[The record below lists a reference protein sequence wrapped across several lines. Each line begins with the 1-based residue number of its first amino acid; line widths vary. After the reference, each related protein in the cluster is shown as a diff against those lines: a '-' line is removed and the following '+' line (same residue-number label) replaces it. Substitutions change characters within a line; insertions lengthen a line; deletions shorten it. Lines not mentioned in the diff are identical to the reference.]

1 MQSRRSKTFRNNSE
15 KNCDLEHQL
24 KDKELEI
31 AYYKR
36 IAEET
41 GKNSIRQLTELSQ
54 MIYERNRIMAER
66 EVLLKKERQ
75 LTADLN
81 RMNES
86 LRILATMDSLMGVFN
101 RRTILESLEKELHR
115 SHRYGKVFGM
125 IMMDIDFFKIVND
138 TYGHQTGDKVL
149 RSVCDNIRAN
159 IRVND
164 VIGRYG
170 GEEFLII
177 MPETDT
183 YHAAI
188 AAEKLRS
195 AVESMSVSQESV
207 QVKVT
212 ASFGVSSY
220 RQNDDTKMIIARVD
234 KALYESKKN
243 GRNRVTVT

>member
-1 MQSRRSKTFRNNSE
+1 MQSKRSKDLPNNSR
-15 KNCDLEHQL
+15 KRHDLEQQL
-24 KDKELEI
+24 NDKELEI
-31 AYYKR
+31 AYYKK

-41 GKNSIRQLTELSQ
+41 GKNSIRQLAELSQ
-54 MIYERNRIMAER
+54 MIYERNRAMAER
-66 EVLLKKERQ
+66 EVLLIKERQ
-75 LTADLN
+75 LTAELN
-81 RMNES
+81 SINKS
-86 LRILATMDSLMGVFN
+86 LQILATMDSLTGVFN

-115 SHRYGKVFGM
+115 SRRYKNVFG
-125 IMMDIDFFKIVND
+125 IIIMDIDFFKIIND

-149 RSVCDNIRAN
+149 RSVCDNIGAN

-183 YHAAI
+183 NHAAK
-188 AAEKLRS
+188 AAEKLRW
-195 AVESMSVSQESV
+195 AIESKPVLPENT

-220 RQNDDTKMIIARVD
+220 RQNDDTKIIITRID
-234 KALYESKKN
+234 NALYESKKN
-243 GRNRVTVT
+243 GRNCVTVT

>member
-1 MQSRRSKTFRNNSE
+1 MQARRSQNSRNNSE
-15 KNCDLEHQL
+15 KNRDLERQL
-24 KDKELEI
+24 KDKDIEI

-66 EVLLKKERQ
+66 EVLLKKERK

-81 RMNES
+81 SMNES
-86 LRILATMDSLMGVFN
+86 LRILATMDSLTGVFN
-101 RRTILESLEKELHR
+101 RRTILESLEKELRR
-115 SHRYGKVFGM
+115 SQRYGKVFSM
-125 IMMDIDFFKIVND
+125 IIMDIDFFKNVND

-149 RSVCDNIRAN
+149 RSVCDNIKAN

-183 YHAAI
+183 DHAAI
-188 AAEKLRS
+188 AAEKLRLAIGS
-195 AVESMSVSQESV
+195 NPLSEENTR
-207 QVKVT
+207 VKVT

-234 KALYESKKN
+234 KALYESKQN

>member
-1 MQSRRSKTFRNNSE
+1 MQSGKSNNIHNNSN
-15 KNCDLEHQL
+15 KRPDLEQQL
-24 KDKELEI
+24 KDKDLEI
-31 AYYKR
+31 AYYKK

-41 GKNSIRQLTELSQ
+41 GRNSIRQLAELSQ
-54 MIYERNRIMAER
+54 MIYERNRAMAER
-66 EVLLKKERQ
+66 EALLKKERQ

-81 RMNES
+81 SINES
-86 LRILATMDSLMGVFN
+86 LRILATMDSLTGVFN

-115 SHRYGKVFGM
+115 SHRYEKVFG
-125 IMMDIDFFKIVND
+125 IIIMDIDFFKMIND
-138 TYGHQTGDKVL
+138 TYGHQTGDQVL
-149 RSVCDNIRAN
+149 RSVCDNIREN

-177 MPETDT
+177 MPETDND
-183 YHAAI
+183 HAAI

-207 QVKVT
+207 HVKVT

-220 RQNDDTKMIIARVD
+220 RPDDDTKMIIARAD
-234 KALYESKKN
+234 KAVYESKKN

>member
-1 MQSRRSKTFRNNSE
+1 MQSRKLSNSPNNSKE
-15 KNCDLEHQL
+15 YRDFERQL

-31 AYYKR
+31 AYYKK

-54 MIYERNRIMAER
+54 MVYERNRIMAER

-75 LTADLN
+75 LTAELN
-81 RMNES
+81 GMNES
-86 LRILATMDSLMGVFN
+86 LRILATMDSLTGVFN

-115 SHRYGKVFGM
+115 SHRYGKVFG
-125 IMMDIDFFKIVND
+125 IILTDIDFFKMVND
-138 TYGHQTGDKVL
+138 TYGHQTGDNVL
-149 RSVCDNIRAN
+149 KCVCDNISAN

-183 YHAAI
+183 DQAAI

-195 AVESMSVSQESV
+195 AIESMALSQENI

>member
-1 MQSRRSKTFRNNSE
+1 MQSRRSKTLRNNSE

-24 KDKELEI
+24 KDRELEI
-31 AYYKR
+31 VYYKR

-66 EVLLKKERQ
+66 ELLLKKERQ

-81 RMNES
+81 SMNES
-86 LRILATMDSLMGVFN
+86 LRILATMDSLTGVFN

-115 SHRYGKVFGM
+115 SHRYGKVFSM
-125 IMMDIDFFKIVND
+125 IIMDIDFFKIVND

-183 YHAAI
+183 DHAAI

-195 AVESMSVSQESV
+195 AVESMSVSQESL
-207 QVKVT
+207 QIKVT

-220 RQNDDTKMIIARVD
+220 RQSDDTKMIIARVD

-243 GRNRVTVT
+243 GRNRVTVS

>member
-1 MQSRRSKTFRNNSE
+1 MQSRKLSNSPNNSKE
-15 KNCDLEHQL
+15 YRDFERQL
-24 KDKELEI
+24 KEKELEI
-31 AYYKR
+31 AYYKK

-54 MIYERNRIMAER
+54 MVYERNRIMAER

-81 RMNES
+81 GMNES
-86 LRILATMDSLMGVFN
+86 LRILATMDSLTGVFN

-115 SHRYGKVFGM
+115 SHRYGKVFG
-125 IMMDIDFFKIVND
+125 IILTDIDFFKIVND
-138 TYGHQTGDKVL
+138 TYGHQTGDNVL
-149 RSVCDNIRAN
+149 KCVCDNISAN

-183 YHAAI
+183 DQAAI

-195 AVESMSVSQESV
+195 AVESMSVPKESK

-220 RQNDDTKMIIARVD
+220 RQSDDTKMIIARVD

>member
-1 MQSRRSKTFRNNSE
+1 MQSRKLSNSPNNSKE
-15 KNCDLEHQL
+15 YRDFERQL

-31 AYYKR
+31 AYYKK

-54 MIYERNRIMAER
+54 MVYERNRIMAER

-81 RMNES
+81 GMNES
-86 LRILATMDSLMGVFN
+86 LRILATMDSLTGVFN

-115 SHRYGKVFGM
+115 SHRYGKVFG
-125 IMMDIDFFKIVND
+125 IILTDIDFFKIVND
-138 TYGHQTGDKVL
+138 TYGHQTGDNVL
-149 RSVCDNIRAN
+149 KCVCDNISAN

-183 YHAAI
+183 DQAAI

-195 AVESMSVSQESV
+195 AVESMSVPKESK

-220 RQNDDTKMIIARVD
+220 RQSDDTKMIIARVD

>member
-1 MQSRRSKTFRNNSE
+1 MQSRKLSNSPNNSKE
-15 KNCDLEHQL
+15 YRDFERQL

-31 AYYKR
+31 AYYKK

-54 MIYERNRIMAER
+54 MVYERNRIMAER

-75 LTADLN
+75 LTAELN
-81 RMNES
+81 GMNES
-86 LRILATMDSLMGVFN
+86 LRILATMDSLTGVFN

-115 SHRYGKVFGM
+115 SHRYGKVFG
-125 IMMDIDFFKIVND
+125 IILTDIDFFKIVND
-138 TYGHQTGDKVL
+138 TYGHQTGDNVL
-149 RSVCDNIRAN
+149 KCVCDNISAN

-183 YHAAI
+183 DQAAI

-195 AVESMSVSQESV
+195 AVESMSVPKESK

-220 RQNDDTKMIIARVD
+220 RQSDDTKMIIARVD